1 MYANIEQVLHATLS
15 ALAGFTHDW
24 GLAIVLFTIGIRLL
38 LVPLSIKVAKS
49 SIAQASI
56 ADKVA
61 ELQKSWTGSKSDLMQ
76 AQQKLMREHGVK
88 PLSSLSLILVQ
99 SPVFFVLY
107 RLFQYLDHPAMTVLI
122 PWVPY
127 LTVADPFHIVPIVAG
142 VLMALSTFVTY
153 SQAHVGNAQIMS
165 AIVGCTVTMIVLWG
179 APIAVA
185 LYYTTSGVWGIL
197 ERFIYKKLF
206 VPRKTVTSV

>member
-1 MYANIEQVLHATLS
+1 MYANIEQILHALLS
-15 ALAGFTHDW
+15 TLAGFTHDW
-24 GLAIVLFTIGIRLL
+24 GIAIVLFTIGIRLL

-49 SIAQASI
+49 TIAQASI
-56 ADKVA
+56 TNKLA

-76 AQQKLMREHGVK
+76 AQQKFMRENGVK
-88 PLSSLSLILVQ
+88 PLSSVSLLLVQ

-107 RLFQYLDHPAMTVLI
+107 RFFRYLNHPAMSVLI
-122 PWVPY
+122 PWVPC

-142 VLMALSTFVTY
+142 VLMVLGTFVTY
-153 SQAHVGNAQIMS
+153 SQSHFGNVQIMS
-165 AIVGCTVTMIVLWG
+165 AIVSCAVTMVVLWG

-197 ERFIYKKLF
+197 ERFIFKKLL
-206 VPRKTVTSV
+206 VPRKSVTSA

>member
-1 MYANIEQVLHATLS
+1 M
-15 ALAGFTHDW
+15 THDW
-24 GLAIVLFTIGIRLL
+24 GIAIVLFTIGIRLL

-49 SIAQASI
+49 AIAQASI
-56 ADKVA
+56 TDKLA
-61 ELQKSWTGSKSDLMQ
+61 ELQRSWTGSKSELMQ

-88 PLSSLSLILVQ
+88 PLSSVSLLLAQ

-107 RLFQYLDHPAMTVLI
+107 RLFRYLNHPAASVLV
-122 PWVPY
+122 PWVPC

-142 VLMALSTFVTY
+142 VLMALGTFVTY

-165 AIVGCTVTMIVLWG
+165 AVISCTVTMVILWG

-185 LYYTTSGVWGIL
+185 LYYTTSGVWGTL

-206 VPRKTVTSV
+206 VPRKSVASV